1 MSNKRKEWRPRGP
14 RENTSENGESSSQQ
28 SNRTPHRPV
37 NNQQNYNGQFRST
50 GAKRP
55 RSSNED
61 TRTMQHPHHQPQ
73 RQQPRQIQQHQSQHH
88 FQSQLLHPRPNHNH
102 TTLQSRKHQQQHQA
116 QARTQQHQ
124 NQHHR
129 ERINQAA
136 PVIRAV
142 VVALEPAASS
152 ASQDP
157 VVRDIPG
164 FYYDLE
170 KKKYFKITA
179 NHTLG
184 GQFAFSQQSI
194 KEKTSKKPTLEPI
207 KKHTSTR
214 FPTST
219 TRYGRL
225 DWFLQDRRLGLAGN
239 PRRQLCHMHEL
250 MVKQWRRSKRAEPV
264 LAENGAVYTHL
275 QVDSEKQ
282 DLYVSTSRGELW
294 RHHFSSSPLDTH
306 SQWMRLDSRETSE
319 LTSLHVTR
327 DQYLVTT
334 HLGNMGRSG
343 VLRVQKSF
351 TDTSSGSTTGESG
364 PWHTVLEYSPK
375 KSNVWTSGLAADRIV
390 IGADKA
396 VIALQD
402 WKSGRPTVTSLWT
415 GSDVFS
421 VAMEPPLGRQNLIY
435 AGCRNG
441 RVRIFD
447 LSQPN
452 VAALAT
458 AESKKDKRST
468 ALFRGIGHKESSV
481 LGMKRVGDH
490 YLVTSAMNGEILM
503 WDTRFVGSSQPTGA
517 SPEGTFAKPVMDFR
531 GPIQDQF
538 SKTLFDINAGETL
551 LAAENIDQRISLWS
565 LSTGDRIHDLKVKG
579 KVGCLQFAPGQHGI
593 WTVVE
598 DQVQFW
604 GLDP

>member
-1 MSNKRKEWRPRGP
+1 M
-14 RENTSENGESSSQQ
+14 
-28 SNRTPHRPV
+28 
-37 NNQQNYNGQFRST
+37 
-50 GAKRP
+50 
-55 RSSNED
+55 
-61 TRTMQHPHHQPQ
+61 
-73 RQQPRQIQQHQSQHH
+73 
-88 FQSQLLHPRPNHNH
+88 
-102 TTLQSRKHQQQHQA
+102 
-116 QARTQQHQ
+116 
-124 NQHHR
+124 
-129 ERINQAA
+129 
-136 PVIRAV
+136 IRAV
-142 VVALEPAASS
+142 VVTAPAPAPAASS
-152 ASQDP
+152 APQDP
-157 VVRDIPG
+157 AVRDIPG
-164 FYYDLE
+164 FYYDPE

-194 KEKTSKKPTLEPI
+194 KERTTQKPTLEPI
-207 KKHTSTR
+207 KIHTSTR

-225 DWFLQDRRLGLAGN
+225 DWFLQDQRLGLAGN
-239 PRRQLCHMHEL
+239 PRRQLCHMHEIL
-250 MVKQWRRSKRAEPV
+250 VKQWRRSKRAEPV

-282 DLYVSTSRGELW
+282 DLYVSTTRGELW
-294 RHHFSSSPLDTH
+294 RHHFSSNPLDTH

-343 VLRVQKSF
+343 VLKVQKSF
-351 TDTSSGSTTGESG
+351 TDTSSGSITGESG
-364 PWHTVLEYSPK
+364 PWHVVLEYSPK
-375 KSNVWTSGLAADRIV
+375 KSNVWTSGFVADRIV

-396 VIALQD
+396 VIALED

-421 VAMEPPLGRQNLIY
+421 VAMEPPLGRQNLVY

-452 VAALAT
+452 VAAIAT

-481 LGMKRVGDH
+481 LCMKRVGDH

-503 WDTRFVGSSQPTGA
+503 WDTRFVGNSQPTGA

-538 SKTLFDINAGETL
+538 SKTLFDTNAGETL

-565 LSTGDRIHDLKVKG
+565 LSTGDRIRDLNVKG

-593 WTVVE
+593 WTAVE

>member
-14 RENTSENGESSSQQ
+14 RENTTENGESSSQQ
-28 SNRTPHRPV
+28 SNRIPHRPV
-37 NNQQNYNGQFRST
+37 NNQQHYNGQ
-50 GAKRP
+50 
-55 RSSNED
+55 
-61 TRTMQHPHHQPQ
+61 Q
-73 RQQPRQIQQHQSQHH
+73 
-88 FQSQLLHPRPNHNH
+88 
-102 TTLQSRKHQQQHQA
+102 HQQQHQA

-124 NQHHR
+124 NQHHG

-194 KEKTSKKPTLEPI
+194 KEKSSKKPTLEPI
-207 KKHTSTR
+207 KKYTSTR

-225 DWFLQDRRLGLAGN
+225 DWFLQDRRLGLAGS

-275 QVDSEKQ
+275 QIHILNGCGLIREKR
-282 DLYVSTSRGELW
+282 LNSR
-294 RHHFSSSPLDTH
+294 RFMSH
-306 SQWMRLDSRETSE
+306 ET
-319 LTSLHVTR
+319 R
-327 DQYLVTT
+327 
-334 HLGNMGRSG
+334 NMGRSG

-351 TDTSSGSTTGESG
+351 ADTSSGSITGESG
-364 PWHTVLEYSPK
+364 PWHAVLEYSPK
-375 KSNVWTSGLAADRIV
+375 KSNVWTSELAADRIV

-421 VAMEPPLGRQNLIY
+421 VAMEPPLGRQNLVY

-452 VAALAT
+452 VAALAI

-565 LSTGDRIHDLKVKG
+565 LSTGDRIRDLKVNG
-579 KVGCLQFAPGQHGI
+579 SVGCLQFAPGQHGI
-593 WTVVE
+593 WTAVE